1 MVNKFAENFAQ
12 QGQGNSLRGMLSRMK
27 KMKKAENSTSELMEF
42 YGGGGLHT
50 ENEVVDT
57 SDLCCGDC
65 AVLEW
70 CKCS

>member
-12 QGQGNSLRGMLSRMK
+12 QGQGNSLSGMLSRMK
-27 KMKKAENSTSELMEF
+27 LGQFIGETDGILW
-42 YGGGGLHT
+42 GGGLHT